1 MKYTKLG
8 NSQLTVSR
16 ICMGCMGFGD
26 SQNGQHSWTVDEAH
40 TRQIIRRGL
49 ELGVNFFDTA
59 IAYQSG
65 TSEQYLGRALRDF
78 AKREDVV
85 VATKFLPRTN
95 QEIQAGISGQ
105 EHIRRM
111 LDKSLENLGMDYVDL
126 YIYHMWD
133 YQTPL
138 YDIMEGLN
146 RAVRSGKVR
155 YIGISNCFAWQ
166 LCKANALAQRE
177 GFAQFV
183 SVQGHYNLIFRE
195 EEREMAPYCREE
207 HIAMTPYSALAG
219 GRLSKHPG
227 ETSKRLREDSYA
239 QLKYGGAQ
247 DQDAPILARVAE
259 LAHRRG
265 VSMTE
270 VALAWL
276 LTKVTAPVVGATKL
290 HHIEGAAQAV
300 DLELTAEECTYLEA
314 LYTPPSP
321 GGCHGPEHSPGRR
334 IPSRLVYRFPTDLS
348 TGQAGRYDLVHCRH
362 PNGTGSRCK
371 PSACAVFFAAT
382 PS

>member
-1 MKYTKLG
+1 MQYTNLG
-8 NSQLTVSR
+8 TSDLLVSS

-26 SQNGQHSWTVDEAH
+26 AQNGQHTWTVDEAH
-40 TRQIIRRGL
+40 SREIIQRGL
-49 ELGVNFFDTA
+49 ALGINFFDTA

-78 AKREDVV
+78 ARREDVV

-95 QEIQAGISGQ
+95 EEIAAGISGQ
-105 EHIRRM
+105 AHIQRM
-111 LDKSLENLGMDYVDL
+111 LDKSLQNLRMDYVDL

-138 YDIMEGLN
+138 YDILDGLN
-146 RAVRSGKVR
+146 RVVQAGKAR

-166 LCKANALAQRE
+166 LCKANALAEQE
-177 GFAQFV
+177 GFAKFI
-183 SVQGHYNLIFRE
+183 SVQSHYNLIFRE
-195 EEREMAPYCREE
+195 EEREMVPFCREE

-227 ETSKRLREDSYA
+227 ETSRRLREDAYA
-239 QLKYGGAQ
+239 QLKYGAAQ

-259 LAHRRG
+259 LADRRG

-270 VALAWL
+270 VSLAWL

-290 HHIEGAAQAV
+290 HHVEGAAKAV
-300 DLELTAEECTYLEA
+300 DLALTAEECRWLEEC
-314 LYTPPSP
+314 YTPHPLV
-321 GGCHGPEHSPGRR
+321 GVMAQNTAAAADGPH
-334 IPSRLVYRFPTDLS
+334 VWS
-348 TGQAGRYDLVHCRH
+348 TGRQ
-362 PNGTGSRCK
+362 TI
-371 PSACAVFFAAT
+371 
-382 PS
+382 